1 LDNDSWPA
9 FIGGKKVTTGAWLEV
24 LDPATGLPIARVA
37 RCGAP
42 EVDAAVAAAR
52 DASESGW
59 RTSEPF
65 ERSLLLRA
73 FSMALTDQLDELARL
88 ESVDTGKPLA
98 QAVAD
103 VRVAARYFSF
113 YASVVETLRGETIPV
128 RSGAFAYSARE
139 PFGVTAHITP
149 WNYPIQIAART
160 LAPALA
166 AGNCCVLKPAEE
178 APLTAIR
185 LGQIALQVGL
195 PSGVLNVVPGLGI
208 EAGAALSAHSSI
220 DHLAFTGSR
229 MIGTAVAR
237 EAAVNIV
244 PVTLEL
250 GGKSPNIVFADAD
263 LDTAVPAIINAII
276 QNAGQTC
283 SAGSR
288 LLVEA
293 GIYPGILDRVSA
305 AFAALTLGAGTQN
318 PDLGPLI
325 SAKQHARVTQLVEAA
340 RREAR
345 LVCGGGRPASEAL
358 GAGFFFEPTLFAD
371 VPQQSAIWREE
382 VFGPVLA
389 ATSFK
394 TEEEAIRLANST
406 DYGMIS
412 ALWTQDISRAH
423 RLVPALRSAQVYVN
437 SYGAGGGVEL
447 PFGGYK
453 RSGYGREKGVEG
465 LMEYSQLKT
474 VLINF
479 TTGVK
484 PAGQSSKVLG
494 S

>member
-1 LDNDSWPA
+1 LDIDSYPA
-9 FIGGKKVTTGAWLEV
+9 FIAGRKITTDAWLEV
-24 LDPATGLPIARVA
+24 LDPATGSPIAHVA

-52 DASESGW
+52 GASESGW
-59 RTSEPF
+59 RTSEAS

-73 FSMALTDQLDELARL
+73 FSAALTNELDDLSHL
-88 ESVDTGKPLA
+88 ESLDTGKPLS

-103 VRVAARYFSF
+103 VRIAARYFSF

-128 RSGAFAYSARE
+128 RSGAFAYSTRE

-185 LGQIALQVGL
+185 LAEIALQVGF
-195 PSGVLNVVPGLGI
+195 PAGALNVVPGLGT
-208 EAGAALSAHSSI
+208 EAGAALSAHPYI

-229 MIGTAVAR
+229 IIGTTVAR

-263 LDTAVPAIINAII
+263 LDAAVPAIINAII

-293 GIYPGILDRVSA
+293 GIYSQVIDRVSA
-305 AFAALTLGAGTQN
+305 AFASLTLGAGTQN
-318 PDLGPLI
+318 PALGPLI

-340 RREAR
+340 SREAR

-358 GAGFFFEPTLFAD
+358 ASGFFFEPTLFAD
-371 VPQQSAIWREE
+371 VPEQSVIWREE

-389 ATSFK
+389 AASFK

-465 LMEYSQLKT
+465 LIEYTQLKT

-479 TTGVK
+479 TTGIK
-484 PAGQSSKVLG
+484 PTGRTR
-494 S
+494 